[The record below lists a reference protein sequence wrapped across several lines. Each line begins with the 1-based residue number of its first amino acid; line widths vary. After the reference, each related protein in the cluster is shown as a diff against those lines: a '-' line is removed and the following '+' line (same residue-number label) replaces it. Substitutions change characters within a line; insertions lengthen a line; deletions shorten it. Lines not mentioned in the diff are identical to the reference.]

1 MAFGLA
7 KMQEENVAALRRT
20 ARAGSMA
27 IQPRL
32 AHGPGSQPER
42 RAVVPIQ
49 KLSPG
54 QMRERQEK
62 GLCYNCDDKWG
73 PGHKF
78 KSARLFIMDKVEP
91 EISIHALCG
100 SPNPKTMR
108 IVGQIGRKTVVI
120 LIDTGSTHNFI
131 DPSIMHMIQIP
142 YDAER
147 KM

>member
-1 MAFGLA
+1 
-7 KMQEENVAALRRT
+7 
-20 ARAGSMA
+20 
-27 IQPRL
+27 
-32 AHGPGSQPER
+32 
-42 RAVVPIQ
+42 
-49 KLSPG
+49 
-54 QMRERQEK
+54 MRERREK

-73 PGHKF
+73 PDHKC
-78 KSARLFIMDKVEP
+78 KSARLFIMESEGWEGEEMLLTERTGELNNQFYEGLDKEEVEP

-131 DPSIMHMIQIP
+131 DPSIVHMVQIP